1 MLLPSFLSSRQSAG
15 SSRRKNTFHTKPVI
29 EVLEDR
35 QVPTVSLLSALGTGS
50 ETGPSRA
57 YDVATDNLGNTFST
71 GSFSGTVDFD
81 PNGVLPGGGD
91 VLTSAGS
98 LDAYVAKYAPDNSLV
113 WAIQMGGNA
122 SDPGTDHGRGIELDA
137 FGNIYV
143 TGSFRDTAQFGSF
156 TLTSS
161 PGGKDGFVAKL
172 SSQGTV
178 LWVRQWGLS
187 DVDVYS
193 GETGVSVDTD
203 ASGNVYVLGTRAR
216 SDAPDGYDFLKFNS
230 SGTPQWAKYIST
242 DIQAGGSDM
251 VVDNS
256 GNLFIAGIFS
266 DTVDF
271 DPNAGTRNINDGPG
285 AYSGFVLKLTSS
297 GAFSWVTPF
306 ISQSQ
311 TISGNTTY
319 GYSTAQSIALDAS
332 GNVIVGGFY
341 GNKVDFNPG
350 NSTTNLPTVGGG
362 FITKLKS
369 NGSLT
374 WAKPLLRSGATS
386 DMVFLYDLAIDSTG
400 NIYATGAY
408 AGTIDFNPGTGI
420 ASKTSAGEMDTYV
433 LKLDASGNFG
443 WVESFGGA
451 GTDIGYGIA
460 VDSTGTLHFSGT
472 FLGMVDFDP
481 NPTDQFF
488 LTSPGTYTSLF
499 LVRLR
504 QN

>member
-1 MLLPSFLSSRQSAG
+1 MLLSSFLSSRRTTG
-15 SSRRKNTFHTKPVI
+15 SPCRKHTFCTRPAI

-35 QVPTVSLLSALGTGS
+35 EVPTVSLLSALGAGS
-50 ETGPSRA
+50 DTGPSRA

-81 PNGVLPGGGD
+81 PNASLPGGGD

-122 SDPGTDHGRGIELDA
+122 TDPGTDHGRGIELDA
-137 FGNIYV
+137 LGNIYV

-156 TLTSS
+156 TLTAS

-172 SSQGTV
+172 NAQGTV

-187 DVDVYS
+187 DVDVNS
-193 GETGVSVDTD
+193 GETGASVDTD
-203 ASGNVYVLGTRAR
+203 AAGNVYVLGIRTT
-216 SDAPDGYDFLKFNS
+216 SGAPGGYDFLKFNS
-230 SGTPQWAKYIST
+230 SGTPLWAKYIST
-242 DIQAGGSDM
+242 GSPAGGSDM
-251 VVDNS
+251 VVDNA
-256 GNLFIAGIFS
+256 GNLFIAGVFS
-266 DTVDF
+266 NTVDF
-271 DPNAGTRNINDGPG
+271 DPNSGTRYINDGPG

-297 GAFSWVTPF
+297 GAFGWVTPF
-306 ISQSQ
+306 TSQSQ
-311 TISGNTTY
+311 IISGTTTY
-319 GYSTAQSIALDAS
+319 GYSSAQSIALDAS
-332 GNVIVGGFY
+332 GNVIVGGYY

-362 FITKLKS
+362 FVTKLKA

-374 WAKPLLRSGATS
+374 WAKPLLRNGGSS
-386 DMVFLYDLAIDSTG
+386 DMVFLYDLAIDSAG
-400 NIYATGAY
+400 NIYATGSH
-408 AGTIDFNPGTGI
+408 AGTIDFNPGSGI
-420 ASKTSAGEMDTYV
+420 ASKTSAGEMDSYV
-433 LKLDASGNFG
+433 LKLDAAGNYG

-460 VDSTGTLHFSGT
+460 VDSSGTVHFSGT

-481 NPTDQFF
+481 NPTDQYF